1 MTTQKVQIPKV
12 RVVAING
19 SAGAQVLIAASSF
32 CRYVEITECPP
43 NGLAGFTGGNY
54 APQGLIYQRPDDGY
68 VAAFGVVPGDVIA
81 IGDKQFARDRT
92 VGVPPM
98 TDPAGTSNPGTPFI
112 KVKSATV
119 TATQVQVSEWP

>member
-1 MTTQKVQIPKV
+1 MTTQKIAIPKV

-32 CRYVEITECPP
+32 CRYVEIVECPP
-43 NGLAGFTGGNY
+43 NGGSFTGSNF
-54 APQGLIYQRPDDGY
+54 APQGLNYQRPDDAY
-68 VAAFGVVPGDVIA
+68 TATFGLLPADTLTF
-81 IGDKQFARDRT
+81 GDKQFARDRA

-119 TATQVQVSEWP
+119 TATQVQINEWP